1 MTTIDRA
8 AEPAATPL
16 PDHAVV
22 PPVWGRI
29 TNLDVDRGE
38 GSWLIT
44 RDGERYLDY
53 SSGIGV
59 TNTGHAHPR
68 VAAAVAAQ
76 AAKLLHGQQNILYHE
91 PGLRLYER
99 LPGLL
104 PGGPYQAFL
113 SNSGAEAVEAAVKL
127 ARVATGR
134 PAILAFRYGYHGRT
148 AQTMAL
154 TTAKDVYR
162 AAFEPLPGSVYHTAY
177 PYCYRAPGGAHS
189 PDTCTC
195 DWEAQLDLTFHQ
207 FIYPDRVAAIIIE
220 PVLGEGGY
228 VVPPPT
234 FLPRLREITAQ
245 HGILLIADEV
255 QTGFGRTGEL
265 FAVQHW
271 GVEPDILVMAKGIAS
286 GLPLSGLLARR
297 ELMAHWKPGTHGGT
311 YGGNVVSCAAANA
324 TLDVIEDEGLVANAR
339 ERGDAVPGRAA
350 RPGQPLSLD
359 RRCARAR
366 PDGRHRAGQARRG
379 RRSGARSGPHQAHP
393 GGGAGAQAHRAHRGH
408 VRERDPH
415 HPAARDDGR
424 GGRPR
429 AVDPGRVAGR
439 RRSLARQGC

>member
-1 MTTIDRA
+1 MVDTAPNRPSP
-8 AEPAATPL
+8 EATLPDL
-16 PDHAVV
+16 PDHGVV
-22 PPVWGRI
+22 PAVWSRI

-44 RDGERYLDY
+44 RDGQRYLDY

-68 VAAAVAAQ
+68 VAAAIAAQ
-76 AAKLLHGQQNILYHE
+76 ASKLIHGQQNIVYHE

-99 LPGLL
+99 LQHVL
-104 PGGPYQAFL
+104 PGGPWQAFL

-162 AAFEPLPGSVYHTAY
+162 GAFEPLPGSVYHTAY
-177 PYCYRAPGGAHS
+177 PYCYRAAGGAHS
-189 PDTCTC
+189 PDACTC

-207 FIYPDRVAAIIIE
+207 FIYPDRVAAVIIE

-228 VVPPPT
+228 VVPPPG
-234 FLPRLREITAQ
+234 FLPRLREITRQ

-255 QTGFGRTGEL
+255 QTGFGRTGEM

-286 GLPLSGLLARR
+286 GLPLSGILARSGR
-297 ELMAHWKPGTHGGT
+297 DGHLEAGHPRRDVRRQRRLVRGGQRHARRDRGRGPGRQRPR
-311 YGGNVVSCAAANA
+311 
-324 TLDVIEDEGLVANAR
+324 AR
-339 ERGDAVPGRAA
+339 GAVPGRA
-350 RPGQPLSLD
+350 
-359 RRCARAR
+359 
-366 PDGRHRAGQARRG
+366 
-379 RRSGARSGPHQAHP
+379 SGARRALP
-393 GGGAGAQAHRAHRGH
+393 GDRR
-408 VRERDPH
+408 
-415 HPAARDDGR
+415 
-424 GGRPR
+424 RPR
-429 AVDPGRVAGR
+429 ARA
-439 RRSLARQGC
+439 